1 MDVKGIA
8 LSSQYYTQVA
18 NLFAIETKGEALCG
32 LNGCVILRPC
42 TDYPNLM
49 DYSVTLQFH
58 YQPVYIRFQMMTLA
72 VSTPNSCTIYFQEIR
87 DSVEEFT
94 VVLGTMVWQSFVIYS
109 VDDYLKLVVNKN
121 ALNSTFLGT
130 GGFDP
135 LDFVYPAVTSKFLK
149 L

>member
-1 MDVKGIA
+1 
-8 LSSQYYTQVA
+8 
-18 NLFAIETKGEALCG
+18 
-32 LNGCVILRPC
+32 
-42 TDYPNLM
+42 
-49 DYSVTLQFH
+49 
-58 YQPVYIRFQMMTLA
+58 MMTLA